1 MDHTPDSDRAP
12 GRDFVRRLVDRH
24 VAEGRYDGI
33 VTRFPP
39 EPNGYLHIGHAKS
52 IVLNFGLAREF
63 GGRCHLRY
71 DDTNP
76 LTEDEEYTR
85 SMQADIRWLGFDWG
99 EHLYYASDYFER
111 MYEVARGLIRDG
123 KAYVDGA
130 SEDEIREA
138 RGTVTEPGRPTAD
151 RDRAPEESLDLFA
164 RMRAGEFDDGAYV
177 LRGRIDLASPNMIMR
192 DPVFYRIRHA
202 HHYRTGDDWCI
213 YPLYDF
219 AHCLEDAFEGVTHSL
234 CTLEFENN
242 REIYDWILDAAGFEE
257 PRPHQYEFA
266 RLNLDFTVM
275 SKRKLIR
282 LVKEG
287 RVSGWDDPRLPT
299 LAGLRRRG
307 VPPEAIRRLC
317 VSSGVTKVNS
327 SLDPSALDYHV
338 RDVLNAAAPRVLGVV
353 RPLRVVLTDWPEG
366 HREFLEAPF
375 FPDRDDSPTRRLPM
389 SQGLWIEADDFRD
402 DPPEGWKRL
411 APGRE
416 VRLRHGY
423 VIRCHSVIAGPD
435 GSPMT
440 LHCTHDRDTLGRN
453 PDRRIG
459 GTIHWVSADGAVP
472 AEFRLYAPLFSVA
485 APDDVPEDGD
495 FTDHLNPASVEVT
508 RGFVEAAVV
517 KAGLPAE
524 GSEGRVQFERL
535 GYFTPDPDS
544 TRERPVFNRI
554 VPLRDSWKGRET
566 KEAGTEP
573 KERRPG
579 PAPAPVVQTD
589 DDRIAPERR
598 AAREADPW
606 LAERFEAYRAQRGL
620 STKQADLLTAD
631 RATATFFES
640 AAETAGS
647 DADAA
652 AWIANDLQGLLS
664 DDGVG
669 GLAVDGAAVGRLVA
683 RVRDGQVS
691 RRVAKDVLAELVR
704 DGGDPDAI
712 IARDGLAP
720 VADADALEPVVR
732 EVIEAWPDKVAAYRG
747 GNTNLM
753 GLFMGQVMKRTGGR
767 ADPALTRRLLESALA
782 SDA

>member
-1 MDHTPDSDRAP
+1 MDHSPDSDRAP
-12 GRDFVRRLVDRH
+12 GRDFVRRIVDGH

-99 EHLYYASDYFER
+99 DHLYYASDYFER

-151 RDRAPEESLDLFA
+151 RDRSPEESLDLFA

-242 REIYDWILDAAGFEE
+242 REIYDWILDAAGFQE

-338 RDVLNAAAPRVLGVV
+338 RDVLNPVAPRVMGVV

-366 HREFLEAPF
+366 HRELLEAPF

-402 DPPEGWKRL
+402 DPPDGWKRL

-459 GTIHWVSADGAVP
+459 GTIHWVAADGAVP
-472 AEFRLYAPLFSVA
+472 AEFRLYEPLFSVA
-485 APDDVPEDGD
+485 EPDAVSEDGD
-495 FTDHLNPASVEVT
+495 FTDHLNPGSVEVT
-508 RGFVEAAVV
+508 RGFVESAVV
-517 KAGLPAE
+517 KTGLPAE
-524 GSEGRVQFERL
+524 ATDGRVQFERL

-544 TRERPVFNRI
+544 TRTRPIFNRI
-554 VPLRDSWKGRET
+554 VPLRDSWKGGET
-566 KEAGTEP
+566 KQLGTP
-573 KERRPG
+573 TKATRAG
-579 PAPAPVVQTD
+579 PAPEPIHQTD

-606 LAERFEAYRAQRGL
+606 LAARFEAYREERGL

-640 AAETAGS
+640 AAEAAGS

-664 DDGVG
+664 DDGVA

-691 RRVAKDVLAELVR
+691 RRAAKDVLAELVR

-732 EVIEAWPDKVAAYRG
+732 EVLDAWPDKVAAYREG
-747 GNTNLM
+747 STNLM

-767 ADPALTRRLLESALA
+767 ADPALTRRLLEAALA
-782 SDA
+782 SDP